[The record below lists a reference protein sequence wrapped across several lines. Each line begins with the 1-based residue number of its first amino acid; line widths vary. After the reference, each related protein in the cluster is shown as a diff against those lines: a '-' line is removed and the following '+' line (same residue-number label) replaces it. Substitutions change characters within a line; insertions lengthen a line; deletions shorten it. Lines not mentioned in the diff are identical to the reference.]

1 MELTQGSL
9 LVSKM
14 KRKNPL
20 IVKTLRLLK
29 QKRMKLSSILLLE
42 SKSGIFI

>member
-14 KRKNPL
+14 KRKIPL
-20 IVKTLRLLK
+20 IVTLRFLK